1 MRKKHLFY
9 LVLMLFLTLSS
20 GLLAQKSVLSVGKK
34 QPNILFLLTDD
45 QSFNTI
51 NALGNKEVYTPNM
64 DKLVKEGTAFTHA
77 HIMGGNTGA
86 ICMPSRA
93 MLMTSNFIN
102 KLDYSS
108 KGAIAD
114 KEVTLPQVLKNSG
127 YETFGTGKW
136 HNGAASF
143 AKSFTDGENIF
154 IGGMSNHLK
163 VPVHDFDET
172 GKYKK
177 GDATT
182 SAVFSSVLFADAAVH
197 KLESYNKEK
206 PFFMYVAFSS
216 PHDPR
221 MAPEEYA
228 KKYKTKN
235 ISLPKNFMPEHPFD
249 NGELIIRDENLLPFP
264 RTQNAVKTEIASYY
278 AMISEVDANIGRI
291 LKALEKSGEADN
303 TIVILAGDNGL
314 AVGQHGLIGKQNIY
328 DHSIRVPLIFKG
340 PGIQK
345 GMRTS
350 SLVYLNDIY
359 PTITEL
365 VGVKNPKELDGSS
378 LVPILKD
385 PEFTLRESVYFLYK
399 NFQRGVRT
407 KEWKLMQYLVE
418 GEKSTQL
425 FEIEEDPLELNN
437 LAYNPT
443 YADKVEELNTLLQK
457 WMVKAGDTVDLG
469 KSDWGVPVINSWVT
483 DRLAKGKSIDFSGAH

>member
-1 MRKKHLFY
+1 MRKKHLYY
-9 LVLMLFLTLSS
+9 LVLLLLFTLAN
-20 GLLAQKSVLSVGKK
+20 GLLAQKSALSGGKK

-64 DKLVKEGTAFTHA
+64 DRLVNEGTAFTHA

-114 KEVTLPQVLKNSG
+114 IEVTLPQALKNSG

-182 SAVFSSVLFADAAVH
+182 SSVFSSVLFADAAVH

-228 KKYKTKN
+228 KN
-235 ISLPKNFMPEHPFD
+235 
-249 NGELIIRDENLLPFP
+249 
-264 RTQNAVKTEIASYY
+264 
-278 AMISEVDANIGRI
+278 
-291 LKALEKSGEADN
+291 
-303 TIVILAGDNGL
+303 
-314 AVGQHGLIGKQNIY
+314 
-328 DHSIRVPLIFKG
+328 
-340 PGIQK
+340 
-345 GMRTS
+345 
-350 SLVYLNDIY
+350 
-359 PTITEL
+359 
-365 VGVKNPKELDGSS
+365 
-378 LVPILKD
+378 
-385 PEFTLRESVYFLYK
+385 
-399 NFQRGVRT
+399 
-407 KEWKLMQYLVE
+407 
-418 GEKSTQL
+418 
-425 FEIEEDPLELNN
+425 EDELN
-437 LAYNPT
+437 
-443 YADKVEELNTLLQK
+443 KKREF
-457 WMVKAGDTVDLG
+457 W
-469 KSDWGVPVINSWVT
+469 S
-483 DRLAKGKSIDFSGAH
+483 